1 MVVGGHPRV
10 AAGWR
15 PAQRHVPERH
25 RADGEAGGPRS
36 LPPPQARLPP
46 PGDAPGGTQAPCPP
60 PRVAR
65 SPLPGELRGA
75 GPTGSAGL
83 TFAELARKRLGELTP
98 RSGRS
103 VPPRLCPFLGLPSSD
118 SACRTRG
125 PSLWGPGLPGDHP
138 AHRHRQGLRGCTAVT
153 CAGRIRHLADLGSRP
168 PHLPPGA
175 AAGRRTQV
183 PNRVCPGERRGPGSG
198 PESCRRPRRAR
209 PGQPVL
215 RLSVRPLC
223 GAGVQAAG
231 LGVRPPACRASGPRG
246 AGART
251 GSE

>member
-1 MVVGGHPRV
+1 MLTFADSQSIAIKSSNTTRLIWTSSSFLERGRRPPEAAPRARPPAAAPPQGPGCSVLSPGGAGVQLWRPGSETLSQMSEEGSVVVGGHPRV

-118 SACRTRG
+118 SACRTGG
-125 PSLWGPGLPGDHP
+125 PLP
-138 AHRHRQGLRGCTAVT
+138 
-153 CAGRIRHLADLGSRP
+153 LG
-168 PHLPPGA
+168 
-175 AAGRRTQV
+175 
-183 PNRVCPGERRGPGSG
+183 
-198 PESCRRPRRAR
+198 AR
-209 PGQPVL
+209 PS
-215 RLSVRPLC
+215 R
-223 GAGVQAAG
+223 
-231 LGVRPPACRASGPRG
+231 
-246 AGART
+246 
-251 GSE
+251 